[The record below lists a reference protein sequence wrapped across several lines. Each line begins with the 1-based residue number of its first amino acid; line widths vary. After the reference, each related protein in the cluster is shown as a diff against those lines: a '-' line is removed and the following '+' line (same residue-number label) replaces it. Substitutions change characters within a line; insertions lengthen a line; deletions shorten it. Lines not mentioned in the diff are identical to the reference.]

1 MKKSSNQKNEMVKQN
16 HSQKKQP
23 FVSICKYSPRLLFSL
38 LCLFLLLPAAQSAGI
53 PAVAISG
60 KVTGEAGAPLSG
72 VSVQVKGTTRGTTT
86 SDQGT
91 FTIEAISSETLVFT
105 YVGYTTQEF
114 AVGSN
119 TTINV
124 ALITT
129 GQALNEVVVVGYGT
143 QRRSDLTGSVASV
156 KGSELARQPVLTAT
170 QAVQGRVAGVQII
183 NSGAPNSLPIVRVRG
198 TGTMLGGANPLYVVD
213 GVITEDIRNINS
225 ADIVTLDILKDASAT
240 AIYGMRAANGV
251 LIITT
256 KKGHSGK
263 MIVAYDAN
271 VGVKEATKLVNMA
284 GPNQYANYVNEA
296 NVYYGTGD
304 SLITSAILGAGGNTD
319 WFDAILK
326 RGFQQNHNVSI
337 SGGSDKATYFFSA
350 GYLTDEGIVHTN
362 RFDRFT
368 LRSNNEYNFSKAI
381 KLSSLISYS
390 RSSLRDIDLNEL
402 NIAYRAAPYVPAEV
416 NGKYGNTSISNNVGN
431 PLLDLDKT
439 NNTGT
444 DNRFQ
449 STFALD
455 IKPVSWLTFRSS
467 FGIDLDF
474 YKNINYGY
482 QYDNAGDNSVFIT
495 AGGNQLRSNSSL
507 AVANNDATKWVWDNT
522 LTAIKSFGKHNIN
535 FLVGTTSE
543 KYRFNS
549 LTGTRINVPA
559 NKDQWYLGA
568 GSTVGQTN
576 NNTGDKW
583 SRNSYIS
590 RLNYNFDSRYLITA
604 TFRADGTSRFS
615 SDNRWGYFPSVGLGW
630 NIARESFMAGS
641 KTFSSLKL
649 RGSFGQVG
657 NDQIPTSTYL
667 PLATVNVPYFFDQT
681 TTQYLGISFNQL
693 SDRNVKWEIT
703 DEFDAGLDFGFI
715 RNKLTG
721 TLDFYSKK
729 TKDALVYVNI
739 PGILGDADNQYI
751 TNAATF
757 QNKGVEFSLNW
768 NDNISK
774 DWSYN
779 VNANIAYNQNK
790 IIGLNGGQALFG
802 GNIGGSQG
810 FVTKSDNG
818 QPIGSFYLL
827 QADGIFQNAEE
838 IANSAQ
844 KDARPGDLRYK
855 DISGPGGKPDGAI
868 TADDRAYSGSYQPKI
883 TFGLNGGVS
892 FKSLDLSFNTYGTA
906 GGKIYN
912 GKKAARAD
920 TRDNVETSV
929 AKDRWTPN
937 NTNTG
942 VPRANLNQLQAS
954 TYFLEKGDFYRINNL
969 TIGYAIPATVLS
981 RFKMTSLRVY
991 VTAQNLATITGYSGF
1006 TPEILPFQN
1015 DATNP
1020 GVLNSGIETSV
1031 YPTTRTFAFGVNVGF

>member
-1 MKKSSNQKNEMVKQN
+1 MKQK
-16 HSQKKQP
+16 
-23 FVSICKYSPRLLFSL
+23 
-38 LCLFLLLPAAQSAGI
+38 LLPSEIKLFFKPALFVKFILVWFCFSAFAQTKTFAADIAAATITGH
-53 PAVAISG
+53 
-60 KVTGEAGAPLSG
+60 VTGDSSQPLNG
-72 VSVQVKGTTRGTTT
+72 VAVQVKGTTRGTTT
-86 SDQGT
+86 NEQGN
-91 FTIEAISSETLVFT
+91 FSIEASASDVLVVS
-105 YVGYTTQEF
+105 YVGYTTKEVTVGNQTTVNITLATAGQE
-114 AVGSN
+114 
-119 TTINV
+119 
-124 ALITT
+124 L
-129 GQALNEVVVVGYGT
+129 QQVVVVGYGT
-143 QRRSDLTGSVASV
+143 QRRSDLTGSIASV
-156 KGSELARQPVLTAT
+156 KGSELAKQPVLTAT

-183 NSGAPNSLPIVRVRG
+183 NSGAPNALPIVRVRG

-225 ADIVTLDILKDASAT
+225 ADIVSLDILKDASAT

-256 KKGHSGK
+256 KKGRSGK
-263 MIVAYDAN
+263 MVVAYDAN

-284 GPNQYANYVNEA
+284 GPNQYANYLNEA

-304 SLITSAILGAGGNTD
+304 SLITASTLAAGGNTD

-326 RGFQQNHNVSI
+326 RGFQQNHNISI
-337 SGGSDKATYFFSA
+337 SGGSDKATYFFST

-362 RFDRFT
+362 RFDRIT

-390 RSSLRDIDLNEL
+390 RSKLRDIDLNEL

-455 IKPVSWLTFRSS
+455 IKLFPWLSFRSS
-467 FGIDLDF
+467 YGIDLDF

-482 QYDNAGDNSVFIT
+482 QYDNSGDNSVFIT
-495 AGGNQLRSNSSL
+495 AGGNQLRPNSSL

-522 LTAIKSFGKHNIN
+522 LTAAKSFGKHNIN

-549 LTGTRINVPA
+549 LTGSRIGVPA

-583 SRNSYIS
+583 ARNSYIS

-630 NIARESFMAGS
+630 NIARESFMANQQ
-641 KTFSSLKL
+641 TFTNLKL

-667 PLATVNVPYFFDQT
+667 PLATVNVPYFFDQAS
-681 TTQYLGISFNQL
+681 TQYLGISFNQL

-703 DEFDAGLDFGFI
+703 DEYDAGLDFGLI
-715 RNKLTG
+715 RNKLNG
-721 TLDFYSKK
+721 SLDFYSKK

-768 NDNISK
+768 SDNINR

-810 FVTKSDNG
+810 FITKSDNG
-818 QPIGSFYLL
+818 QPIGSFFLL
-827 QADGIFQNAEE
+827 QADGVFKNADE
-838 IANSAQ
+838 IAASAQ

-855 DISGPGGKPDGAI
+855 DISGPGGKPDGVI

-892 FKSLDLSFNTYGTA
+892 FKSIDVSFNTYGTA

-920 TRDNVETSV
+920 TRDNIETSV
-929 AKDRWTPN
+929 AKNRWTPN
-937 NTNTG
+937 NTSTD

-969 TIGYAIPATVLS
+969 TIGYAIPAA
-981 RFKMTSLRVY
+981 SLLRYKITNLRIY

-1020 GVLNSGIETSV
+1020 GVLNSGIETSA
-1031 YPTTRTFAFGVNVGF
+1031 YPTTRTFAVGVNVGF

>member
-1 MKKSSNQKNEMVKQN
+1 MNTSYNKNGIIRTDLRKEKL
-16 HSQKKQP
+16 SAAGTKRFYR
-23 FVSICKYSPRLLFSL
+23 FVFALFCL
-38 LCLFLLLPAAQSAGI
+38 LCFLPAKNKAADVSA
-53 PAVAISG
+53 AVITG
-60 KVTGEAGAPLSG
+60 KVTGEAGSPLPG
-72 VSVQVKGTTRGTTT
+72 VSVQIKGTTRGTTT
-86 SDQGT
+86 NDQGT
-91 FTIEAISSETLVFT
+91 FSIEAASTETLVFS
-105 YVGYTTQEF
+105 YIGYTSQELI
-114 AVGSN
+114 VGNN
-119 TTINV
+119 TNINV
-124 ALITT
+124 ALISA
-129 GQALNEVVVVGYGT
+129 GQDLQQVVVVGYGT
-143 QRRSDLTGSVASV
+143 QRKSDLTGSIASV

-183 NSGAPNSLPIVRVRG
+183 NSGQPNSLPIVRVRG

-225 ADIVTLDILKDASAT
+225 ADIVSLDILKDASAT

-256 KKGHSGK
+256 KKGRSGK
-263 MIVAYDAN
+263 MVIAYDAN
-271 VGVKEATKLVNMA
+271 VGIKEATKLVNMA
-284 GPNQYANYVNEA
+284 GPNQYANYINEA
-296 NVYYGTGD
+296 SIYYGTGD
-304 SLITSAILGAGGNTD
+304 STITSALLAAGGNTD

-326 RGFQQNHNVSI
+326 RGFQQNHNISI

-350 GYLTDEGIVHTN
+350 GYLTDEGIVQTN
-362 RFDRFT
+362 RFDRIT
-368 LRSNNEYNFSKAI
+368 LRSNNEYNVSKAI

-390 RSSLRDIDLNEL
+390 RANLRDVDLNAF
-402 NIAYRAAPYVPAEV
+402 NIAYRAAPYVPAGID
-416 NGKYGNTSISNNVGN
+416 GKYGNTSISNNVGN

-439 NNTGT
+439 NNTSL

-449 STFALD
+449 STFAID
-455 IKPVSWLTFRSS
+455 IKPISWLTFRSS
-467 FGIDLDF
+467 YGIDLDF

-495 AGGNQLRSNSSL
+495 NGGNQLRANSSL
-507 AVANNDATKWVWDNT
+507 GVTNNDATKWVWDNT

-535 FLVGTTSE
+535 FLIGTTSE

-549 LTGTRINVPA
+549 LSGTRIGVPA

-576 NNTGDKW
+576 DNTGDKW

-590 RLNYNFDSRYLITA
+590 RLNYNFDSRYLLTA

-630 NIARESFMAGS
+630 NIARENFMANQ
-641 KTFSSLKL
+641 KTFTTLKL
-649 RGSFGQVG
+649 RGSYGQVG

-667 PLATVNVPYFFDQT
+667 PLATVNVPYFFDQASN
-681 TTQYLGISFNQL
+681 QFLGISFNQL
-693 SDRNVKWEIT
+693 SNRNVKWEIT
-703 DEFDAGLDFGFI
+703 DEYDAGLDFGFL

-721 TLDFYSKK
+721 TLDFYHKK

-739 PGILGDADNQYI
+739 PGILGDQDNQYI
-751 TNAATF
+751 TNAASF
-757 QNKGVEFSLNW
+757 ENKGVEFSLNW
-768 NDNISK
+768 SDNINK

-779 VNANIAYNQNK
+779 INANIAYNHNEV
-790 IIGLNGGQALFG
+790 IGLNGGQALFG

-818 QPIGSFYLL
+818 QPIGSFFLL
-827 QADGIFQNAEE
+827 QTDGIFQNADE
-838 IANSAQ
+838 IAGSAQ

-855 DISGPGGKPDGAI
+855 DISGPDGKPDGAI
-868 TADDRAYSGSYQPKI
+868 TADDRAFSGSYQPKI

-892 FKSLDLSFNTYGTA
+892 FQAFDVSFNTYGTA

-920 TRDNVETSV
+920 TRDNIETSV
-929 AKDRWTPN
+929 AKNRWTPN

-969 TIGYAIPATVLS
+969 TIGYAIPAGALKNLKITN
-981 RFKMTSLRVY
+981 LRVY

-1006 TPEILPFQN
+1006 TPEILPFQS

-1020 GVLNSGIETSV
+1020 GVLNSGIETRA

>member
-1 MKKSSNQKNEMVKQN
+1 MKQK
-16 HSQKKQP
+16 
-23 FVSICKYSPRLLFSL
+23 
-38 LCLFLLLPAAQSAGI
+38 LLPSEIKLFFKPALFVKFILVWFCFSAFAQTKTFAADIAAATITGH
-53 PAVAISG
+53 
-60 KVTGEAGAPLSG
+60 VTGDSSQPLNG
-72 VSVQVKGTTRGTTT
+72 VAVQVKGSTRGTTT
-86 SDQGT
+86 NEQGD
-91 FTIEAISSETLVFT
+91 FSIEASASDVLVIS
-105 YVGYTTQEF
+105 YVGYTSKEVT
-114 AVGSN
+114 VGNQS
-119 TTINV
+119 TINV
-124 ALITT
+124 TLTSA
-129 GQALNEVVVVGYGT
+129 GQELQQVVVVGYGT
-143 QRRSDLTGSVASV
+143 QRRSDLTGSIASV
-156 KGSELARQPVLTAT
+156 KGSELAKQPVLTAT

-183 NSGAPNSLPIVRVRG
+183 NSGAPNALPIVRVRG

-225 ADIVTLDILKDASAT
+225 ADIVSLDILKDASAT

-256 KKGHSGK
+256 KKGRSGK
-263 MIVAYDAN
+263 MVVAYDAN

-284 GPNQYANYVNEA
+284 GPNQYANYLNEA

-304 SLITSAILGAGGNTD
+304 SLITASTLAAGGNTD

-326 RGFQQNHNVSI
+326 RGFQQNHNISI
-337 SGGSDKATYFFSA
+337 SGGSDKATYFFST

-362 RFDRFT
+362 RFDRIT

-390 RSSLRDIDLNEL
+390 RSKLRDIDLNEL

-455 IKPVSWLTFRSS
+455 IKLFPWLTFRSS
-467 FGIDLDF
+467 YGIDLDF
-474 YKNINYGY
+474 YKDINYGY
-482 QYDNAGDNSVFIT
+482 QYDNSGDNSVFIT
-495 AGGNQLRSNSSL
+495 AGGNQLRPNSSL

-522 LTAIKSFGKHNIN
+522 LTAAKSFGKHNIN

-549 LTGTRINVPA
+549 LTGSRIGVPA

-583 SRNSYIS
+583 ARNSYIS

-630 NIARESFMAGS
+630 NIARESFMANQQ
-641 KTFSSLKL
+641 TFTNLKL

-667 PLATVNVPYFFDQT
+667 PLATVNVPYFFDQAS
-681 TTQYLGISFNQL
+681 TQYLGISFNQL

-703 DEFDAGLDFGFI
+703 DEYDAGLDFGLI
-715 RNKLTG
+715 RNKLNG
-721 TLDFYSKK
+721 SLDFYSKK

-768 NDNISK
+768 SDNINR

-810 FVTKSDNG
+810 FITKSDNG
-818 QPIGSFYLL
+818 QPIGSFFLL
-827 QADGIFQNAEE
+827 QADGVFKNADE
-838 IANSAQ
+838 IAASAQ

-855 DISGPGGKPDGAI
+855 DISGPGGKPDGVI

-892 FKSLDLSFNTYGTA
+892 FKSIDVSFNTYGTA

-920 TRDNVETSV
+920 TRDNIETSV
-929 AKDRWTPN
+929 AKNRWTPN
-937 NTNTG
+937 NTSTD

-969 TIGYAIPATVLS
+969 TIGYAIPAA
-981 RFKMTSLRVY
+981 SLLRYKITNLRIY

-1020 GVLNSGIETSV
+1020 GVLNSGIETSA
-1031 YPTTRTFAFGVNVGF
+1031 YPTTRTFAVGVNVGF

>member
-1 MKKSSNQKNEMVKQN
+1 MKKMFIQKQKSSR
-16 HSQKKQP
+16 
-23 FVSICKYSPRLLFSL
+23 PRLMDGRLMIAPLSLSVKLIVLLICLSAFAPAILF
-38 LCLFLLLPAAQSAGI
+38 AA
-53 PAVAISG
+53 PVTG
-60 KVTGEAGAPLSG
+60 KVTGDASAPLPG
-72 VSVQVKGTTRGTTT
+72 VTVQVKGTTRGTTT
-86 SDQGT
+86 NDQGV
-91 FTIEAISSETLVFT
+91 FTIEAASTETLVFT
-105 YVGYTTQEF
+105 YVGYATQEF
-114 AVGSN
+114 AVGNN

-124 ALITT
+124 ALITA
-129 GQALNEVVVVGYGT
+129 GQDLAQVVVVGYGT

-183 NSGAPNSLPIVRVRG
+183 NSGAPNALPIVRVRG

-225 ADIVTLDILKDASAT
+225 ADIVSLDILKDASAT

-256 KKGHSGK
+256 KKGRSGK

-271 VGVKEATKLVNMA
+271 VGIKEATKLVNMA
-284 GPNQYANYVNEA
+284 GANQYANYVNEA
-296 NVYYGTGD
+296 SVYYGLGD
-304 SLITSAILGAGGNTD
+304 SAVTQAQLAAGGNTD
-319 WFDAILK
+319 WFDAVLK
-326 RGFQQNHNVSI
+326 RGFQQNHNISL

-362 RFDRFT
+362 RFDRIT
-368 LRSNNEYNFSKAI
+368 LRSNNEYNLSKAI

-390 RSSLRDIDLNEL
+390 RSNLRDIDLNLL
-402 NIAYRAAPYVPAEV
+402 NVAYRAAPYVPAERD
-416 NGKYGNTSISNNVGN
+416 GKYGNTSISNNVAN
-431 PLLDLDKT
+431 PLLELDKR
-439 NNTGT
+439 NNTGI

-455 IKPVSWLTFRSS
+455 IKPFSWLTFRSS
-467 FGIDLDF
+467 YGIDLDF
-474 YKNINYGY
+474 YKNTDYNY
-482 QYDNAGDNSVFIT
+482 QYANDGDNSVFIT
-495 AGGNQLRSNSSL
+495 NGGNQLRNNSSL
-507 AVANNDATKWVWDNT
+507 HVTNNNATKWVWDNT
-522 LTAIKSFGKHNIN
+522 LTAIKSFGRHNVN

-543 KYRFNS
+543 KYYFNS
-549 LTGTRINVPA
+549 LEGTRQNVPA

-568 GSTVGQTN
+568 GSTTGQIN

-590 RLNYNFDSRYLITA
+590 RLNYNYDGRYLLTA

-615 SDNRWGYFPSVGLGW
+615 SDNRWGYFPSVGIGW
-630 NIARESFMAGS
+630 NIAKEEFMANQN
-641 KTFSSLKL
+641 TFSTLKI

-667 PLATVNVPYFFDQT
+667 PLATVNVPYFFNQ
-681 TTQYLGISFNQL
+681 QSSQFLGITFNQL

-703 DEFDAGLDFGFI
+703 DEYDAGLEFGFLK
-715 RNKLTG
+715 NKLTG
-721 TLDFYSKK
+721 TLDYYNKK
-729 TKDALVYVNI
+729 TKDALVFVNI
-739 PGILGDADNQYI
+739 PGILGDQDNQYI

-757 QNKGVEFSLNW
+757 RNEGVEFSLNW
-768 NDNISK
+768 NDNINK

-779 VNANIAYNQNK
+779 INANIAYNHNE

-818 QPIGSFYLL
+818 QPIGSFFLL
-827 QADGIFQNAEE
+827 QTDGIFQNADE
-838 IANSAQ
+838 IAASAQ
-844 KDARPGDLRYK
+844 KDAKTGDLRYK
-855 DISGPGGKPDGAI
+855 DVSGPGGKPDGVI
-868 TADDRAYSGSYQPKI
+868 TADDRVYSGSYQPKL
-883 TFGLNGGVS
+883 TFGLNGGLS
-892 FKSLDLSFNTYGTA
+892 FKAFDLSFNTYGTS

-912 GKKAARAD
+912 GKKASRGD
-920 TRDNVETSV
+920 TRDNIETDV

-942 VPRANLNQLQAS
+942 EPRANVNQLQAS
-954 TYFLEKGDFYRINNL
+954 TYFLEKGDFFRINNL
-969 TIGYAIPATVLS
+969 TLGYAVPVAALQGLHITN
-981 RFKMTSLRVY
+981 LRIY

-1006 TPEILPFQN
+1006 TPEIIPFAN

-1020 GVLNSGIETSV
+1020 GVLNSGIELSA

>member
-1 MKKSSNQKNEMVKQN
+1 MKQK
-16 HSQKKQP
+16 
-23 FVSICKYSPRLLFSL
+23 
-38 LCLFLLLPAAQSAGI
+38 LLPSEIKLFFKPALLVKFILVWFCFSAFAQTKTFAADIAAATITGH
-53 PAVAISG
+53 
-60 KVTGEAGAPLSG
+60 VTGDSSQPLHG
-72 VSVQVKGTTRGTTT
+72 VAVQVKGSTRGTTT
-86 SDQGT
+86 NEQGD
-91 FTIEAISSETLVFT
+91 FSIEASAADVLVIS
-105 YVGYTTQEF
+105 YVGYTSKEVTVGNQSTITVSLTSAGQE
-114 AVGSN
+114 
-119 TTINV
+119 
-124 ALITT
+124 L
-129 GQALNEVVVVGYGT
+129 QQVVVVGYGT
-143 QRRSDLTGSVASV
+143 QRRSDLTGSIASV
-156 KGSELARQPVLTAT
+156 KGSELAKQPVLTAT

-183 NSGAPNSLPIVRVRG
+183 NSGAPNALPIVRVRG

-225 ADIVTLDILKDASAT
+225 ADIVSLDILKDASAT

-256 KKGHSGK
+256 KKGRSGK
-263 MIVAYDAN
+263 MVVAYDAN

-304 SLITSAILGAGGNTD
+304 SLITAPTLAAGGNTD

-326 RGFQQNHNVSI
+326 RGFQQNHNISI
-337 SGGSDKATYFFSA
+337 SGGSDKATYFFST

-362 RFDRFT
+362 RFDRIT

-390 RSSLRDIDLNEL
+390 RSKLRDIDLNEL
-402 NIAYRAAPYVPAEV
+402 NIAYRAAPYVPAEL

-455 IKPVSWLTFRSS
+455 VKLFPWLTFRSS
-467 FGIDLDF
+467 YGIDLDF

-482 QYDNAGDNSVFIT
+482 QYDNSGDNSVFIT
-495 AGGNQLRSNSSL
+495 DGGNQLRPNSSL
-507 AVANNDATKWVWDNT
+507 AVTNNDATKWVWDNT
-522 LTAIKSFGKHNIN
+522 LTAAKSFGKHNIN

-549 LTGTRINVPA
+549 LTGSRIGVPA

-583 SRNSYIS
+583 ARNSYIS

-630 NIARESFMAGS
+630 NIARESFMANQQ
-641 KTFSSLKL
+641 TFTNLKL

-667 PLATVNVPYFFDQT
+667 PLATVNVPYFFDQAS
-681 TTQYLGISFNQL
+681 TQYLGISFNQL

-703 DEFDAGLDFGFI
+703 DEYDAGLDFGLI
-715 RNKLTG
+715 RNKLNG
-721 TLDFYSKK
+721 SLDFYSKK

-768 NDNISK
+768 SDNINR

-810 FVTKSDNG
+810 FITKSDNG
-818 QPIGSFYLL
+818 QPIGSFFLL
-827 QADGIFQNAEE
+827 QADGVFKNADE
-838 IANSAQ
+838 IAASAQ

-855 DISGPGGKPDGAI
+855 DISGPGGKPDGVI

-892 FKSLDLSFNTYGTA
+892 FKSIDVSFNTYGTA

-920 TRDNVETSV
+920 TRDNIETSV
-929 AKDRWTPN
+929 AKNRWTPN
-937 NTNTG
+937 NTSTD

-969 TIGYAIPATVLS
+969 TIGYAIPAA
-981 RFKMTSLRVY
+981 SLLRYKITNLRIY

-1020 GVLNSGIETSV
+1020 GVLNSGIETSA
-1031 YPTTRTFAFGVNVGF
+1031 YPTTRTFAVGVNVGF

>member
-1 MKKSSNQKNEMVKQN
+1 MKQK
-16 HSQKKQP
+16 
-23 FVSICKYSPRLLFSL
+23 
-38 LCLFLLLPAAQSAGI
+38 LLPSEIKLFFKPALFVKFILVWFCFSAFAQTKTFAADIAAATITGH
-53 PAVAISG
+53 
-60 KVTGEAGAPLSG
+60 VTGDSSQPLNG
-72 VSVQVKGTTRGTTT
+72 VAVQVKGSTRGTTT
-86 SDQGT
+86 NEQGD
-91 FTIEAISSETLVFT
+91 FSIEASASDVLVIS
-105 YVGYTTQEF
+105 YVGYTSKEVT
-114 AVGSN
+114 VGNQS
-119 TTINV
+119 TINV
-124 ALITT
+124 TLTSA
-129 GQALNEVVVVGYGT
+129 GQELQQVVVVGYGT
-143 QRRSDLTGSVASV
+143 QRRSDLTGSIASV
-156 KGSELARQPVLTAT
+156 KGSELAKQPVLTAT

-183 NSGAPNSLPIVRVRG
+183 NSGAPNALPIVRVRG

-225 ADIVTLDILKDASAT
+225 ADIVSLDILKDASAT

-256 KKGHSGK
+256 KKGRSGK
-263 MIVAYDAN
+263 MVVAYDAN

-284 GPNQYANYVNEA
+284 GPNQYANYLNEA

-304 SLITSAILGAGGNTD
+304 SLITASTLAAGGNTD

-326 RGFQQNHNVSI
+326 RGFQQNHNISI
-337 SGGSDKATYFFSA
+337 SGGSDKATYFFST

-362 RFDRFT
+362 RFDRIT

-390 RSSLRDIDLNEL
+390 RSKLRDIDLNEL

-455 IKPVSWLTFRSS
+455 IKPFSWLTFRSS
-467 FGIDLDF
+467 YGIDLDF

-482 QYDNAGDNSVFIT
+482 QYANSGDNSVFIT
-495 AGGNQLRSNSSL
+495 AGGNQLRPNSSL
-507 AVANNDATKWVWDNT
+507 AVTNNDATKWVWDNT

-549 LTGTRINVPA
+549 LTGSRIGVPA

-583 SRNSYIS
+583 ARNSYIS

-630 NIARESFMAGS
+630 NIARESFMANQQ
-641 KTFSSLKL
+641 TFTNLKL

-667 PLATVNVPYFFDQT
+667 PLATVNVPYFFDQAS
-681 TTQYLGISFNQL
+681 TQYLGISFNQL

-703 DEFDAGLDFGFI
+703 DEYDAGLDFGLI
-715 RNKLTG
+715 RNKLNG
-721 TLDFYSKK
+721 SLDFYSKK

-757 QNKGVEFSLNW
+757 QNKGVEFSINW
-768 NDNISK
+768 NDNINR

-810 FVTKSDNG
+810 FITKSDNG
-818 QPIGSFYLL
+818 QPIGSFFLL
-827 QADGIFQNAEE
+827 QADGIFKNADE
-838 IANSAQ
+838 IAASAQ

-855 DISGPGGKPDGAI
+855 DISGPGGKPDGVI
-868 TADDRAYSGSYQPKI
+868 TADDRAFSGSYQPKI

-892 FKSLDLSFNTYGTA
+892 FKSIDVSFNTYGTA

-920 TRDNVETSV
+920 TRDNIETSV
-929 AKDRWTPN
+929 AKNRWTPN

-969 TIGYAIPATVLS
+969 TIGYAVPAA
-981 RFKMTSLRVY
+981 SLLRYKITNLRIY

-1020 GVLNSGIETSV
+1020 GVLNSGIETSA
-1031 YPTTRTFAFGVNVGF
+1031 YPTTRTFAVGVNVGF

>member
-1 MKKSSNQKNEMVKQN
+1 MKKMFIQKQKSSR
-16 HSQKKQP
+16 
-23 FVSICKYSPRLLFSL
+23 PRLMDGRLMIAPLSLSVKLIVLLICLSAFAPAILF
-38 LCLFLLLPAAQSAGI
+38 AA
-53 PAVAISG
+53 PVTG
-60 KVTGEAGAPLSG
+60 KVTGDASAPLPG
-72 VSVQVKGTTRGTTT
+72 VTVQVKGTTRGTTT
-86 SDQGT
+86 NDQGV
-91 FTIEAISSETLVFT
+91 FTIEAASTETLVFT
-105 YVGYTTQEF
+105 YVGYATQEF
-114 AVGSN
+114 AVGNN

-124 ALITT
+124 ALITA
-129 GQALNEVVVVGYGT
+129 GQDLAQVVVVGYGT

-183 NSGAPNSLPIVRVRG
+183 NSGAPNALPIVRVRG

-225 ADIVTLDILKDASAT
+225 ADIVSLDILKDASAT

-256 KKGHSGK
+256 KKGRSGK

-271 VGVKEATKLVNMA
+271 VGIKEATKLVNMA
-284 GPNQYANYVNEA
+284 GANQYANYVNEA
-296 NVYYGTGD
+296 SVYYGLGD
-304 SLITSAILGAGGNTD
+304 SAVTQAQLAAGGNTD
-319 WFDAILK
+319 WFDAVLK
-326 RGFQQNHNVSI
+326 RGFQQNHNISL

-362 RFDRFT
+362 RFDRIT
-368 LRSNNEYNFSKAI
+368 LRSNNEYNLSKAI

-390 RSSLRDIDLNEL
+390 RSNLRDIDLNLL
-402 NIAYRAAPYVPAEV
+402 NVAYRAAPYVPAERD
-416 NGKYGNTSISNNVGN
+416 GKYGNTSISNNVAN
-431 PLLDLDKT
+431 PLLELDKR
-439 NNTGT
+439 NNTGI

-455 IKPVSWLTFRSS
+455 IKPFSWLTFRSS
-467 FGIDLDF
+467 YGIDLDF
-474 YKNINYGY
+474 YKNTDYNY
-482 QYDNAGDNSVFIT
+482 QYANDGDNSVFIT
-495 AGGNQLRSNSSL
+495 NGGNQLRNNSSL
-507 AVANNDATKWVWDNT
+507 HVTNNNATKWVWDNT
-522 LTAIKSFGKHNIN
+522 LTAIKSFGRHNVN

-543 KYRFNS
+543 KYYFNS
-549 LTGTRINVPA
+549 LEGTRQNVPA

-568 GSTVGQTN
+568 GSTTGQIN

-590 RLNYNFDSRYLITA
+590 RLNYNYDGRYLLTA

-615 SDNRWGYFPSVGLGW
+615 SDNRWGYFPSVGIGW
-630 NIARESFMAGS
+630 NIAKEEFMANQN
-641 KTFSSLKL
+641 TFSTLKI
-649 RGSFGQVG
+649 RGSLGQVG

-667 PLATVNVPYFFDQT
+667 PLATVNVPYFFNQ
-681 TTQYLGISFNQL
+681 QSSQFLGITFNQL

-703 DEFDAGLDFGFI
+703 DEYDAGLEFGFLK
-715 RNKLTG
+715 NKLTG
-721 TLDFYSKK
+721 TLDYYNKK
-729 TKDALVYVNI
+729 TKDALVFVNI
-739 PGILGDADNQYI
+739 PGILGDQDNQYI

-757 QNKGVEFSLNW
+757 RNEGVEFSLNW
-768 NDNISK
+768 NDNINK

-779 VNANIAYNQNK
+779 INANIAYNHNE

-818 QPIGSFYLL
+818 QPIGSFFLL
-827 QADGIFQNAEE
+827 QTDGIFQNADE
-838 IANSAQ
+838 IAASAQ
-844 KDARPGDLRYK
+844 KDAKTGDLRYK
-855 DISGPGGKPDGAI
+855 DVSGPGGKPDGVI
-868 TADDRAYSGSYQPKI
+868 TADDRVYSGSYQPKL
-883 TFGLNGGVS
+883 TFGLNGGLS
-892 FKSLDLSFNTYGTA
+892 FKAFDLSFNTYGTS

-912 GKKAARAD
+912 GKKASRGD
-920 TRDNVETSV
+920 TRDNIETDV

-942 VPRANLNQLQAS
+942 EPRANVNQLQAS
-954 TYFLEKGDFYRINNL
+954 TYFLEKGDFFRINNL
-969 TIGYAIPATVLS
+969 TLGYAVPVAALQGLHITN
-981 RFKMTSLRVY
+981 LRIY

-1006 TPEILPFQN
+1006 TPEIIPFAN

-1020 GVLNSGIETSV
+1020 GVLNSGIELSA